1 MDAIMR
7 LSSASA
13 SLTILVAESTSLHSS
28 AAFLR
33 YASMALMSGCIC
45 FVVILVETGCI
56 LPSSPG
62 SALVSVSLTS
72 YPTASL
78 SRAVLTS
85 AAPAILPSVIV
96 LEKSGNLL
104 T

>member
-33 YASMALMSGCIC
+33 
-45 FVVILVETGCI
+45 
-56 LPSSPG
+56 
-62 SALVSVSLTS
+62 
-72 YPTASL
+72 
-78 SRAVLTS
+78 
-85 AAPAILPSVIV
+85 
-96 LEKSGNLL
+96 
-104 T
+104 